1 MNRSTVPIFSK
12 SYRADC
18 SLAISRQTGRKQGD
32 QLGFSLVE
40 LMIAMSIS
48 LVLLGGVA
56 QVYSSSKQTYRA
68 QEANSRL
75 QESGRTATILLQR
88 DIRPAGFQGCRSLN
102 AINPNVVAQ
111 PPLPEFDGSA
121 STKDINGTTVV
132 RGYEGTSGSWLPT
145 LPAALGTVATDTDV
159 IAIQRANSCGANL
172 TADMSTV
179 DSDIQIA
186 FPNAC
191 NFADGQI
198 IVVSSCSNVDIFR
211 ANGITDT
218 GAIQTIEHNDAVT
231 NSSTSLSTTYNIGAD
246 VMGFSSLTYYIA
258 TGADGQPSLW
268 RYDDTSATVASVN
281 PIELVSNVS
290 DMQIE
295 YGQDTNGDMSANF
308 YVPANSIINDPDWAA
323 VVSVRISLLVQTR
336 SATIASQPQVY
347 TYNRASVTAPDRR
360 LYRVFTTTISLRNK
374 VS

>member
-1 MNRSTVPIFSK
+1 MNRSIVSIFSK
-12 SYRADC
+12 SHRADC
-18 SLAISRQTGRKQGD
+18 SPAASRQTGRKQGN

-40 LMIAMSIS
+40 LMIAMTIS
-48 LVLLGGVA
+48 LVLLGGVG
-56 QVYSSSKQTYRA
+56 QIYSSSKQTYRA

-88 DIRPAGFQGCRSLN
+88 EIRPAGFQGCRSLS

-111 PPLPEFDGSA
+111 PPLPEFDGNA
-121 STKDINGTTVV
+121 STKDIDGTTVV

-145 LPAALGTVATDTDV
+145 LPTALGTIAADTDV
-159 IAIQRANSCGANL
+159 IAIQRANNCGANL
-172 TADMSTV
+172 VADMSTV

-191 NFADGQI
+191 NFADGQVV
-198 IVVSSCSNVDIFR
+198 VVSSCSNVDIFR
-211 ANGITDT
+211 ANGVADS
-218 GAIQTIEHNDAVT
+218 GAIQTIEHGDVAT

-295 YGQDTNGDMSANF
+295 YGQDTNGDMSANY
-308 YVPANSIINDPDWAA
+308 YVPANSIVSDSDWAA
-323 VVSVRISLLVQTR
+323 VVSVRVSLLVQTR
-336 SATIASQPQVY
+336 SAAIATQPQQY